1 LRPNLEVILSEME
14 RSAMESNGSRPS
26 GVRLPLLLM
35 AHLFYQ
41 KESHCNLI
49 TGHYHGLP
57 RRRCALLGMT
67 S

>member
-49 TGHYHGLP
+49 TGH
-57 RRRCALLGMT
+57 
-67 S
+67 